1 MAAKNVKESS
11 EVTIVDSRQV
21 IKTMYEENRLFS
33 ESIQRHKDLV
43 CNKLQEKYDNKPQRI
58 IEPNLNKRM
67 EARKQRVML
76 AAA

>member
-1 MAAKNVKESS
+1 
-11 EVTIVDSRQV
+11 
-21 IKTMYEENRLFS
+21 MYEENRLFS
-33 ESIQRHKDLV
+33 ESIQQHKELV